1 MKNKH
6 HHLIIQIA
14 VLIAFLYM
22 ISCGS
27 ANVTKGEKL
36 NIDTLKTNT
45 TLEGYNIEFTFNKGK
60 AHNYPLMA
68 LWLEDTTGNYIRTL
82 YVAESIAKGIFNYGE
97 VANGKWKPGP
107 LRRPATLPYWAHKRG
122 VKAEDGLY
130 IPSQDNPM
138 PDAVT
143 GATPIN
149 DFIIYT
155 NTGDIADDMFKV
167 LFEINQS
174 WDWNEYWTNNKYP
187 DNDDYF
193 SSCQPALV
201 YETIITP
208 GKDQQSYPMQLIGH
222 SHYSGE
228 NGKLY
233 KDLSTITTAREI
245 ADTIIIYIK

>member
-1 MKNKH
+1 MKNTH
-6 HHLIIQIA
+6 QLIIKHLA
-14 VLIAFLYM
+14 LLLLLLFV
-22 ISCGS
+22 SGCGS
-27 ANVTKGEKL
+27 FSVSKTEQRK
-36 NIDTLKTNT
+36 IDTLATNAN
-45 TLEGYNIEFTFNKGK
+45 LEGYSIELRFSKGK

-68 LWLEDTTGNYIRTL
+68 LWVEDTIGKYIRTL

-97 VANGKWKPGP
+97 VAQGKWQPGA

-143 GATPIN
+143 GATPVN
-149 DFIIYT
+149 DFIIYS
-155 NTGDIADDMFKV
+155 NTGKIEDNVFKV

-174 WDWNEYWTNNKYP
+174 WDWNEYWNNNKYP
-187 DNDDYF
+187 GDDDYF

-201 YETIITP
+201 YETIIKP
-208 GKDQQSYPMQLIGH
+208 GNNQQTYPMQLIGH

-228 NGKLY
+228 NGNLY
-233 KDLSTITTAREI
+233 KDLSTITTALDI
-245 ADTIIIYIK
+245 ADTIIIAIK